1 MANFEELIT
10 AYRQRFKDDPPLMGM
25 DKAELKRLIQEALET
40 GQPIDYRAF
49 GVPDDAD
56 VGPSPW
62 SWREGR
68 FFDRTV
74 TEWLQLDYVPD
85 PAEPD
90 RSYIVAYVSR
100 PMDYVFTVELH
111 PENLPDSLDPN
122 PIMARVRK
130 DLDYFLMDLRERDPV
145 KYLRCRATTAGNAY
159 SQLQWFHV
167 VVDGAESTWG
177 TG

>member
-1 MANFEELIT
+1 MATLEELIT
-10 AYRQRFKDDPPLMGM
+10 AYRHRFKDDPPLMGL
-25 DKAELKRLIQEALET
+25 DKAELKRRIQKALKT
-40 GQPIDYRAF
+40 GRPIDYRAL

-85 PAEPD
+85 PSEPEE
-90 RSYIVAYVSR
+90 SYLLAYVSR
-100 PMDYVFTVELH
+100 PVDYVFTVELH
-111 PENLPDSLDPN
+111 PENLPDRIDPS

-130 DLDYFLMDLRERDPV
+130 ELNFFLSDLREQDPL
-145 KYLRCRATTAGNAY
+145 KYLRYRATTAGNAY

-167 VVDGAESTWG
+167 GAKST
-177 TG
+177 